1 MVDVVVLGGGIAGE
15 RVALDVAAGGKSVVL
30 VEAGLVGGESPY
42 LACVPSNALLRSA
55 RGGETWE
62 TAVARRDA
70 LIARLDD
77 SAATSLLTTAGVT
90 VMRGTG
96 RVTAPGKVTVTP
108 GDTILDYTDLVIATG
123 SEPVA
128 PPVDGLRDIQPWTTA
143 EALTS
148 PDLPRRLVILGG
160 GPAGCEMAQIYAAF
174 GSTVTLVEAE
184 DRLLAGEP
192 AFAGEILADVL
203 RKAGVDV
210 RLGTVVR
217 RAERTDDGLVLTLAE
232 KRTDTRA
239 ADGVQPSTVHPST
252 VHPSTVEPSTVEAGR
267 LLLAS
272 GRRPRLTG
280 LGLEELGIEVTPGSP
295 LPVDETCRV
304 ADGVW
309 AAGDATGT
317 GYTHV
322 ARYQA
327 EVVAANI
334 LGVSRTADYRAL
346 PRPVYT
352 DPAVLAVGLTPETA
366 AASGVTLSTA
376 GTAFATTARAKLD
389 AVEAGYVELYAER
402 GSGILAGAAAIGP
415 DAADWMAEI
424 TLAIRAHVPV
434 TTLADVVHAF
444 PTHGEVLEAPLRA
457 LAEDAAKTSPQEVA
471 VSEMDMETP
480 EEDAAEQSREVPEE
494 EDEEVRELPVE
505 VNEADA
511 AEQIRDAGYDDDDYR

>member
-55 RGGETWE
+55 RDGDTWE

-148 PDLPRRLVILGG
+148 ADLPRRLVILGG

-192 AFAGEILADVL
+192 AFAGEILGDVL
-203 RKAGVDV
+203 RKAGVDL
-210 RLGTVVR
+210 RLGAVVK
-217 RAERTDDGLVLTLAE
+217 RAERTDDGLVLTLE
-232 KRTDTRA
+232 DRA
-239 ADGVQPSTVHPST
+239 PQDGPHESDMHESDVH
-252 VHPSTVEPSTVEAGR
+252 ESTVEAGR

-280 LGLEELGIEVTPGSP
+280 LGLEALGIDVTPGSP
-295 LPVDETCRV
+295 LPVDERCRV

-317 GYTHV
+317 GYTHM

-334 LGVSRTADYRAL
+334 LGSSRTADYRAL

-352 DPAVLAVGLTPETA
+352 DPAVLAVGLTPASA
-366 AASGVTLSTA
+366 AAAGVTLSTA

-389 AVEAGYVELYAER
+389 SVDAGYVELYAER

-434 TTLADVVHAF
+434 TTLADVVHAY

-457 LAEDAAKTSPQEVA
+457 LAADAASTSQQEVA
-471 VSEMDMETP
+471 LSEMDMETP
-480 EEDAAEQSREVPEE
+480 EEDAAEQSREVHEE
-494 EDEEVRELPVE
+494 EDEELPELPVE

-511 AEQIRDAGYDDDDYR
+511 AEQTRGVGYDDDDYR